1 MNERERERER
11 EREQEKREKDF
22 SGALARSRAY
32 PINGN
37 GDCCTVRFPRDF
49 LLVSIFTL
57 PISFICAK
65 LRFSLSNIRCTEEI
79 DRQTRIRSTMPF
91 REAAARESARSSKD
105 RGSHRSARSINI
117 SRQMSNRSVTRTR
130 MYTHTQ
136 LSDTRARVIRSVTIS
151 RKSIIKPLS
160 CRGYN
165 GRGELFR
172 AGCIVPAG
180 LELSARHAHGDTPRC
195 VRATNAWQFARMT
208 RIIEMD
214 VD

>member
-1 MNERERERER
+1 VAR
-11 EREQEKREKDF
+11 
-22 SGALARSRAY
+22 SLARARIQSTEMEIVAPFDSREIFFSY
-32 PINGN
+32 LFSLY
-37 GDCCTVRFPRDF
+37 RF
-49 LLVSIFTL
+49 LL
-57 PISFICAK
+57 
-65 LRFSLSNIRCTEEI
+65 
-79 DRQTRIRSTMPF
+79 
-91 REAAARESARSSKD
+91 SARSYDSLFPIYAVPKKSIARQESD
-105 RGSHRSARSINI
+105 RRCSFAKQLHENPQGRRRIVGRSHRSARSINI